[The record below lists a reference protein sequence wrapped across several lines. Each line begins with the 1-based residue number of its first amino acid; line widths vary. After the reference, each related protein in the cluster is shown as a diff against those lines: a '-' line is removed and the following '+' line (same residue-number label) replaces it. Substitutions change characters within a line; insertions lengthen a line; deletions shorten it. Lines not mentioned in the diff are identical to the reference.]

1 MLSWPDRAG
10 VEAASPSVG
19 VGVVLRLSQADSAT
33 LARVAHSERRA
44 RGRAGG
50 RAGGRRDVVH
60 NGPNIALW
68 GGLALP
74 LAHALGGRAVD
85 RGSGVPL
92 GAVMLV
98 YF

>member
-1 MLSWPDRAG
+1 MLWPDRAG
-10 VEAASPSVG
+10 AEVASPSEATA
-19 VGVVLRLSQADSAT
+19 GVVLRLSQADGAT
-33 LARVAHSERRA
+33 LARAAHSERRA